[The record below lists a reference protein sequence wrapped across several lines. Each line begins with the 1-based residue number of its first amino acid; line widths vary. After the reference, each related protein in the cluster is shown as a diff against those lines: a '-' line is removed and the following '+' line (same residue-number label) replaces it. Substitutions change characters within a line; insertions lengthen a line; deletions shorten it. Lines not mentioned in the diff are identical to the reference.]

1 MASAPAPQMAMQTE
15 QAQTGSTMAEGQVET
30 MAAIAAV
37 PGFAAYTQVGLQD
50 RPDFYAPR
58 DIYRNRRIRDA
69 NFEMYRLTRTNSDKL
84 QEMIDEQYRR

>member
-1 MASAPAPQMAMQTE
+1 MSSASAPAPMATVQTE
-15 QAQTGSTMAEGQVET
+15 QTANSMGAGQVET
-30 MAAIAAV
+30 MEAMAAV
-37 PGFAAYTQVGLQD
+37 PGFSAYTQVALQD

-58 DIYRNRRIRDA
+58 DIYRNRRLRDA